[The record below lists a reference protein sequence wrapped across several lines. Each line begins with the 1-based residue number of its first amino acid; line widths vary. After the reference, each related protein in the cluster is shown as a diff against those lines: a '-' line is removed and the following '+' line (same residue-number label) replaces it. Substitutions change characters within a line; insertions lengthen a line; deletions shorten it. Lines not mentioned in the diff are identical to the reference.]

1 MDRVKISPTAYIWGA
16 LLVYLLPVKWLC
28 SALVAALVHEISHIA
43 ALQMLGVGIRKIRI
57 TSMGAVIET
66 GPVSNGKE
74 LICALAGPIGSFLL
88 LLGYRFFP
96 EVALCA
102 LIQGSFNLVPIY
114 PLDGGRAVRS
124 LIYMVSKEPERTV
137 KWVERAILGLILFLM
152 VTTLPRIVSG
162 NILWLLILFG
172 GACAVL
178 RKIPCKPGKQELQ

>member
-16 LLVYLLPVKWLC
+16 LLVYLLPVKWLVA
-28 SALVAALVHEISHIA
+28 ALTAALVHELSHIA
-43 ALQMLGVGIRKIRI
+43 ALRLLGVGIRQIRI

-137 KWVERAILGLILFLM
+137 KWVERAILGLILLLTAVFLPRILSGDSLFLM
-152 VTTLPRIVSG
+152 V
-162 NILWLLILFG
+162 LFG
-172 GACAVL
+172 GASAVL
-178 RKIPCKPGKQELQ
+178 RKIPCKPVNQALQ